1 MIVMEYLTNIDTQLF
16 YAINGTRSGF
26 LDWFFAIVSSHLFF
40 GIVVVVFFVYLSLT
54 RFKKR
59 WWVCIVLIAAC
70 FALSDRISVM
80 CFKDVFERLRPS
92 HALEGVFLVKFKG
105 TELIYDSKGG
115 LYGFVSSHAANAFC
129 LSTVF
134 TMLAKKRK
142 TIGVISFLWA
152 SVTAYSR
159 VYCGVHYPADVFCG
173 ALLGIGLGIV
183 ICYIYFFIVSKTE
196 IKRQKNQT

>member
-1 MIVMEYLTNIDTQLF
+1 MEHLINIDKRLF
-16 YAINGTRSGF
+16 YAINGTRSEF
-26 LDWFFAIVSSHLFF
+26 LDWFFAVVSSHLFF
-40 GIVVVVFFVYLSLT
+40 GIVVVLFFVYLSLT
-54 RFKKR
+54 RFRKR
-59 WWVCIVLIAAC
+59 WWVCVVLIAVC

-92 HALEGVFLVKFKG
+92 HALEGVFLVKLKG

-142 TIGVISFLWA
+142 TTGAISLLWA

-159 VYCGVHYPADVFCG
+159 IYCGVHYPADVFCG
-173 ALLGIGLGIV
+173 ALLGVALGIV
-183 ICYIYFFIVSKTE
+183 IYYTYAFIVRKTE
-196 IKRQKNQT
+196 YGIPENKT

>member
-1 MIVMEYLTNIDTQLF
+1 MEHLINIDKQLF
-16 YAINGTRSGF
+16 YAINGTRSEF
-26 LDWFFAIVSSHLFF
+26 LDWFFAVVSSHLFF
-40 GIVVVVFFVYLSLT
+40 GIVVALFFVYLSLT
-54 RFKKR
+54 RFRKR
-59 WWVCIVLIAAC
+59 WWVCVVLIAAC

-92 HALEGVFLVKFKG
+92 HALEGVFLVKLKG

-142 TIGVISFLWA
+142 TTGAISLLWA

-159 VYCGVHYPADVFCG
+159 IYCGVHYPADVFCG
-173 ALLGIGLGIV
+173 ALLGVALGIV
-183 ICYIYFFIVSKTE
+183 IYCTYAFVVRKTE
-196 IKRQKNQT
+196 CRIRKNQT